1 VRCKQATASSF
12 SFSAFGLHS
21 SSQAAEMADHPG
33 QPPGGSAGGPTAGPG
48 GENPSTGGTA
58 VAIMPPSP
66 AAIRL
71 FGDVRKGLEK
81 SATGTLTPKPLGLH

>member
-1 VRCKQATASSF
+1 
-12 SFSAFGLHS
+12 
-21 SSQAAEMADHPG
+21 MADHPG
-33 QPPGGSAGGPTAGPG
+33 QPPGGSAGGPMAGPS
-48 GENPSTGGTA
+48 GENSSTGGTST

-81 SATGTLTPKPLGLH
+81 SATGTFDPKPA